1 MSSPSKVKLIAM
13 VALDVEMAT
22 EEAVVRVARLEGSGE
37 RKKSTNLESNF
48 VGIRIL
54 NFKTLK
60 LKH

>member
-1 MSSPSKVKLIAM
+1 
-13 VALDVEMAT
+13 MAT

-60 LKH
+60 LKHRIAAANKSLKAF